1 MRIPATM
8 SDPARYF
15 VLGHLGSFDGKK
27 TYSVLSLET
36 MDCYEAFVDLGIG
49 SVALLRQIGREELRG
64 AR

>member
-1 MRIPATM
+1 M

-15 VLGHLGSFDGKK
+15 VLGPLGAYEGKK

-36 MDCYEAFVDLGIG
+36 MDCYEALVDLGIG
-49 SVALLRQIGREELRG
+49 SVALLRQVGREELRG